1 MTNSNHQTTAWRGV
15 RAAFTVTAVTS
26 ALALA
31 ACGSSSGTKAAS
43 AASEPQ
49 SSAASAAPAQTTAIT
64 FSLDYLTDGLH
75 APVYVASNKG
85 WFSQNGL
92 KVTIEPSHGSQDSIT
107 RVASGAAQMGFADAG
122 TIVKAIATQ
131 HVPVKV
137 VGLLLTTEPF
147 STISLKSEGITQ
159 PSQLKGKTIGAAPA
173 TSDYAFLPPFLQHA
187 GMTTSEVSQ
196 VSMSP
201 AEIVPSLLAKRV
213 DAVDTYAQVFAKYA
227 SEVNIIPWSQYG
239 IKPYGTAVIV
249 NNTFLASHGAAVK
262 AFLQDTYKGLSYTL
276 ANPASAAQIVAAAS
290 PGSTAAYFQAELKIL
305 NPYWTTKDSAGQ
317 YGEMTDAGWTA
328 TENLNVSTGLQK
340 STIPVSQIYT
350 DKYL

>member
-1 MTNSNHQTTAWRGV
+1 MSNSNDQTTGRRGM
-15 RAAFTVTAVTS
+15 RAAFTVLAATS

-43 AASEPQ
+43 TGGKSQSTAQAASG
-49 SSAASAAPAQTTAIT
+49 QTTAIT

-75 APVYVASNKG
+75 APVYVAANKG
-85 WFSQNGL
+85 WFSQSGL
-92 KVTIEPSHGSQDSIT
+92 EVSIEPSHGSQDSIT
-107 RVASGAAQMGFADAG
+107 RVASGTAQMGFADAG
-122 TIVKAIATQ
+122 TIVKAIASQ
-131 HVPVKV
+131 HVPVTV

-147 STISLKSEGITQ
+147 STITLKSEGITQ
-159 PSQLKGKTIGAAPA
+159 PGQLKGKTIGAAPA
-173 TSDYAFLPPFLQHA
+173 TSDYAFLPPFLQHV
-187 GMTTSEVSQ
+187 GLTTSDVSQ

-201 AEIVPSLLAKRV
+201 AEIVPSLLTKRV

-227 SEVNIIPWSQYG
+227 SQVNIIPWSQYG

-249 NNTFLASHGAAVK
+249 NNTFLSGHGAAVK

-276 ANPASAAQIVAAAS
+276 ANPASAAQIVASAS
-290 PGSTAAYFQAELKIL
+290 PGSTSAYFQAELGIL
-305 NPYWTTKDSAGQ
+305 QPYWTTKDSSGQ
-317 YGEMTDAGWTA
+317 YGEMTDAGWTN

-340 STIPVSQIYT
+340 STVPVSQIYT